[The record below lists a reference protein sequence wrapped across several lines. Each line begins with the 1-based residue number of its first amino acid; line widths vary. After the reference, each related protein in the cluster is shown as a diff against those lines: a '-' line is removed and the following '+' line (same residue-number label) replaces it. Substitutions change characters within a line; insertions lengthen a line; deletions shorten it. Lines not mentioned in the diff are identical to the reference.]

1 MTLRHR
7 SEKASIDAFGLTI
20 RPDKI
25 ENKLKD
31 CLYWAARRSGKR
43 GRPPATGTHPSLPV
57 AAVNLQGGALRADRR
72 PNLPSAIAARCDAGP
87 DWWAISDCHSWV
99 TEGIGAFGIAHAQ
112 GKLSKGGRRAVALGT
127 CRRCPACRAAAP
139 AFACPRNTAAL
150 CR

>member
-43 GRPPATGTHPSLPV
+43 GHPPPELTLRFLLRLW
-57 AAVNLQGGALRADRR
+57 NLQGGRCAL
-72 PNLPSAIAARCDAGP
+72 
-87 DWWAISDCHSWV
+87 
-99 TEGIGAFGIAHAQ
+99 TGAP
-112 GKLSKGGRRAVALGT
+112 LT
-127 CRRCPACRAAAP
+127 CRARSPLGATLDRIDP
-139 AFACPRNTAAL
+139 TKPYTRRNTA
-150 CR
+150 